1 MKIIYRPI
9 GIIRSPFDKLE
20 DMPIQP
26 SSESSG
32 PGVVEVYPDFA
43 PGLKDLEGFSHIY
56 LLYHLHK
63 TGEVKLEVTPFLDE
77 QPRGLFATR
86 APSRPNPIGLSL
98 VKVARIQENLI
109 HVERVDVLDGTP
121 LIDLKPY
128 IPVFEETE
136 EARVGWLENA
146 RERIRSRNSDARF
159 KG

>member
-1 MKIIYRPI
+1 MKIIYKPI
-9 GIIRSPFDKLE
+9 GIIHSPFDKLE

-26 SSESSG
+26 SSESSS
-32 PGVVEVYPDFA
+32 PGVVEVYPEFT

-63 TGEVKLEVTPFLDE
+63 TSEVKLEVTPFLDE

-98 VKVARIQENLI
+98 VKVARIQESLI
-109 HVERVDVLDGTP
+109 HVDRVDVLDGTP